1 MSNEQNVREK
11 AYELWEKAGKPAGD
25 GKNFWEEAEASLNKP
40 KRRRTA
46 AKKSNVAKD

>member
-1 MSNEQNVREK
+1 MSNEQKVREK

-25 GKNFWEEAEASLNKP
+25 GKNFWVDAESTLKP
-40 KRRRTA
+40 KRRA